1 MVRNLHISSSDKNIS
16 ALFIGSDIFN
26 AIFGSL
32 ASSGV
37 SCGAHLGGAIV
48 GLGVAMLVLRNISED
63 DCEKY
68 TGWALTGT

>member
-1 MVRNLHISSSDKNIS
+1 M
-16 ALFIGSDIFN
+16 FIGADLFN

-48 GLGVAMLVLRNISED
+48 GLGVSMWRLENMNSLGWERIATYVLWGN
-63 DCEKY
+63 
-68 TGWALTGT
+68 